1 MTFLFFP
8 FDINTV
14 QIFANSNLFN
24 LLSII
29 FLTVIGY
36 SVYCCYK
43 INEILNSILLLIAIF
58 GFLIFSQF
66 IPSIIGRTI
75 CLLAIFLIIFL
86 IIVNLLSNKKYFE
99 CTSIS
104 LGVIFLIFFVAF
116 LKTIFENSIIFLITF
131 FMSLFLIIC
140 FYKLFLED
148 RWSKIGK
155 EYEKEKIAKQSEAD
169 QSWKKYID
177 TQVGHTNENERIGK
191 QAESGDDTKSL
202 FDQYWRGKYVGH
214 TNEKG
219 DDIPSDDSRYIPTEV
234 KRAVW
239 ERDGGKCVICKR
251 KRQLHYDHDI
261 PFSKGGSNSEKNIR
275 ILCQECNLRKSDKI
289 E

>member
-36 SVYCCYK
+36 SVYCSYK

-148 RWSKIGK
+148 
-155 EYEKEKIAKQSEAD
+155 YLND
-169 QSWKKYID
+169 F
-177 TQVGHTNENERIGK
+177 
-191 QAESGDDTKSL
+191 L
-202 FDQYWRGKYVGH
+202 
-214 TNEKG
+214 
-219 DDIPSDDSRYIPTEV
+219 P
-234 KRAVW
+234 
-239 ERDGGKCVICKR
+239 
-251 KRQLHYDHDI
+251 
-261 PFSKGGSNSEKNIR
+261 
-275 ILCQECNLRKSDKI
+275 IL
-289 E
+289 